1 MESGQTLPTVTIP
14 TDKREEKQNST
25 NMEKGQS
32 ERNLNQMK
40 RLKIR
45 EVGECCIK
53 TLSGMK
59 WKTGTPWKRCIF

>member
-1 MESGQTLPTVTIP
+1 
-14 TDKREEKQNST
+14 
-25 NMEKGQS
+25 MEKGQS

-40 RLKIR
+40 RLKKC

-59 WKTGTPWKRCIF
+59 WKTGTPWKRYIF

>member
-1 MESGQTLPTVTIP
+1 
-14 TDKREEKQNST
+14 
-25 NMEKGQS
+25 MEKGQS

-40 RLKIR
+40 RLKKC

-59 WKTGTPWKRCIF
+59 WKTGTQNSEAPFLSSRKRVKKSKNIIYITFPDGKAVT